1 MYVCKEYPVL
11 FFFELQGPWPRTYL
25 YAFEFPLSFSVHE
38 LHEVLM
44 QKFSELEMAVRSGP
58 IDCSCVRQAYA
69 SHAAI
74 QNFCNTN
81 SGKQYQPIAPMTGF
95 VKKNKNKKNWSK
107 SPRRDNQGQN
117 SNQNSN
123 QNYGSGQGPAH
134 GNSQERNHKRSY
146 DNRDRSRD
154 SRN

>member
-1 MYVCKEYPVL
+1 ML
-11 FFFELQGPWPRTYL
+11 T
-25 YAFEFPLSFSVHE
+25 
-38 LHEVLM
+38 

-58 IDCSCVRQAYA
+58 IDCACVRQTFA

-81 SGKQYQPIAPMTGF
+81 AGKHYQPIAPMSGS
-95 VKKNKNKKNWSK
+95 VKKNKNNKKNWCN